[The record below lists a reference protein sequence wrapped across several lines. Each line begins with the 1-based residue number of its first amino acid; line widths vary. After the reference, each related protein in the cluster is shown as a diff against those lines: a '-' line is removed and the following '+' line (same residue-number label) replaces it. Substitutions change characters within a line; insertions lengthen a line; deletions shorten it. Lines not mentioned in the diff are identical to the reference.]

1 MKVEDHSA
9 DVSNVGSLQYGDNGV
24 TPARPEPN
32 SVPAAAT
39 GSAAR
44 RRIRVTARMLGSLL
58 LGGVAVLGSI
68 IVFRQGMLP
77 LINSVF
83 QPGPEWQSAI
93 RRGGIL
99 LAAIAGY
106 WAYVHW
112 YERREVIELRM
123 PAVPVMLGAAS
134 GAALIGIPIAVL
146 FALGAYELVLFRGA
160 SPALLGVAVFIGI
173 AATLEELIHRCLV
186 FRIAERAWGTAP
198 ALAIQAVAFAL
209 PHLENVKHGG
219 TGDAATM
226 LVSVTVLGLLWA
238 GLFVLTRNL
247 WVSVANHAA
256 WNFTILLSGVPL
268 SGIEDWRAVAP
279 LESRYAG
286 ADWLTGGTFGPES
299 SLLVIALATG
309 ATVLLLHAA
318 RRRGAFL
325 KPET

>member
-1 MKVEDHSA
+1 MKIQDHSV
-9 DVSNVGSLQYGDNGV
+9 DVSNSESRQYGDNAV
-24 TPARPEPN
+24 PPARPEPN

-39 GSAAR
+39 GSVAR
-44 RRIRVTARMLGSLL
+44 QRIRVTARMLGSLL

-99 LAAIAGY
+99 LASIAGY

-123 PAVPVMLGAAS
+123 RAVPVMLGAAS
-134 GAALIGIPIAVL
+134 GAALIAIPLAVL
-146 FALGAYELVLFRGA
+146 FALGAYKLVLFRGA
-160 SPALLGVAVFIGI
+160 SPALFGVAVFIGI
-173 AATLEELIHRCLV
+173 AATLEELGYRCLV
-186 FRIAERAWGTAP
+186 FRIVERAWGTVP

-209 PHLENVKHGG
+209 PHLENLKQGG

-226 LVSVTVLGLLWA
+226 LVSCIVLGLLWA

-268 SGIEDWRAVAP
+268 SGIEDWRAIAP

-286 ADWLTGGTFGPES
+286 AKWLTGGVFGPES
-299 SLLVIALATG
+299 SLLVIALATV

-325 KPET
+325 KPGA

>member
-1 MKVEDHSA
+1 MKDQDHTVDA
-9 DVSNVGSLQYGDNGV
+9 SNFESLQYGDNAA
-24 TPARPEPN
+24 PAARPEPD
-32 SVPAAAT
+32 SIPAAAT
-39 GSAAR
+39 GSVAR
-44 RRIRVTARMLGSLL
+44 QRIRVTARMLGSLL
-58 LGGVAVLGSI
+58 LGGVAVLGAI

-83 QPGPEWQSAI
+83 QPGPEWLSAI

-99 LAAIAGY
+99 LASIAGY

-112 YERREVIELRM
+112 YERREVIELRIR
-123 PAVPVMLGAAS
+123 AVPVMLGAAS
-134 GAALIGIPIAVL
+134 GAALIAIPLAVL

-160 SPALLGVAVFIGI
+160 SPALPGVAVLIGI
-173 AATLEELIHRCLV
+173 AATLEELVYRCLV
-186 FRIAERAWGTAP
+186 FRIVERAWGTVP

-209 PHLENVKHGG
+209 PHLENVNQGG
-219 TGDAATM
+219 TGEAATM
-226 LVSVTVLGLLWA
+226 LVSCIVLGLLWA

-247 WVSVANHAA
+247 WVAVANHAA

-268 SGIEDWRAVAP
+268 SGIEDWRAIAP

-286 ADWLTGGTFGPES
+286 PEWLTGGMFGPES
-299 SLLVIALATG
+299 SLLVIALTMG
-309 ATVLLLHAA
+309 ATVLLLDAA

>member
-1 MKVEDHSA
+1 MKDQEHSV
-9 DVSNVGSLQYGDNGV
+9 DDSNLESLQVGDNGV
-24 TPARPEPN
+24 THACPEPN
-32 SVPAAAT
+32 SVPAGAT
-39 GSAAR
+39 GSVAR
-44 RRIRVTARMLGSLL
+44 QRVRVTGRMLGSLL

-77 LINSVF
+77 LIDSVF
-83 QPGPEWQSAI
+83 QLGPEWQSAI

-112 YERREVIELRM
+112 YEKREAIELQMR
-123 PAVPVMLGAAS
+123 AVPIMLGAAS
-134 GAALIGIPIAVL
+134 GAALIAIPLAIL
-146 FALGAYELVLFRGA
+146 FALGAYKLVLFRGV
-160 SPALLGVAVFIGI
+160 SPELFSVAVLIGI
-173 AATLEELIHRCLV
+173 AATLEELVYRCLV
-186 FRIAERAWGTAP
+186 FRIVERAWGTAP

-209 PHLENVKHGG
+209 PHLENVSQGG
-219 TGDAATM
+219 IGDAAAM
-226 LVSVTVLGLLWA
+226 LVSCIVLGLLWA

-247 WVSVANHAA
+247 WVAVANHAA

-286 ADWLTGGTFGPES
+286 ADWLTGGMFGPES

-325 KPET
+325 KPEA